1 MQAVHY
7 TAWCLFCRPFKD
19 FFADKQHTA
28 GLFAQA
34 VCDAGWRLSS
44 KTVCEVASGFVFK
57 FVPPS
62 GHGFRSS
69 LWAVA
74 ALLSDPR
81 EWLANKR
88 PEDGHNAYTLT
99 SRALSRHSWSA
110 PSDDALATQLP
121 VQFDVLSWLAG

>member
-1 MQAVHY
+1 V
-7 TAWCLFCRPFKD
+7 FCRPVGD
-19 FFADKQHTA
+19 FFADKQHAA
-28 GLFAQA
+28 GMFAQA

-44 KTVCEVASGFVFK
+44 KAVCELASGFVFE

-81 EWLANKR
+81 EWLANQN
-88 PEDGHNAYTLT
+88 PEEGQNAYTLT

-110 PSDDALATQLP
+110 PFDNVLAAQLP
-121 VQFDVLSWLAG
+121 AEFKVLSWLAG